1 MKDGSIIVIMTEERN
16 DDSAMELLA
25 FRVSGF

>member
-25 FRVSGF
+25 FRLSGF